1 MSENKDLEP
10 QVKTNESLPENNK
23 EEKVEKKGKN
33 NEKDKR

>member
-1 MSENKDLEP
+1 MSENKDLES

-23 EEKVEKKGKN
+23 EEKVQKKSKN